1 MNNNNFLR
9 IFSIIAF
16 IAFML
21 VSCWATVESLCMS
34 DPLGMKIKYPQIPYW
49 VVTIGLYV
57 ISGLGATLIV
67 NSLNQKIIR
76 IDNRGGRLVGGIVL
90 LLVFWL
96 LFSMPTN
103 THTFFYSNKGEGII
117 QEDIRRTTMYLQQLS
132 QEQVEQTI
140 LKVQS
145 ETDAKIRSAYQAFV
159 KEYDSRANPG
169 YGPYATQNLNKL
181 NELLAEY
188 NVEGLRMK
196 NANHNNANVRKKVIA
211 DYDAEIENYI
221 NLANEYIKQNILAE
235 KGIVKKNADEVLN
248 KLKNDE
254 SLMELYKAHD
264 TTMAIGKVKNIVND
278 VQDGYKVIANHPE
291 QVRFA
296 NNYDKQL
303 YSGLTDDKGEVLKS
317 SDGKIVAKDCE
328 SARLFN
334 AFSVWQDFF
343 NGKFKGKGF
352 FYWIMLAM
360 LVDIGGFIFFTIA
373 FRKTE

>member
-21 VSCWATVESLCMS
+21 VSCWATVESLYMS
-34 DPLGMKIKYPQIPYW
+34 DPFKGSINSKIPYW
-49 VVTIGLYV
+49 VVTIGLFF
-57 ISGLGATLIV
+57 ISSLGATLV
-67 NSLNQKIIR
+67 ANSFNSRIR
-76 IDNRGGRLVGGIVL
+76 IENRGGKLIGGIL
-90 LLVFWL
+90 LLLIFWL

-103 THTFFYSNKGEGII
+103 THTFFYSNKGEGLI
-117 QEDIRRTTMYLQQLS
+117 QEDLRRTTMYLQQLS

-145 ETDAKIRSAYQAFV
+145 ETDAKIRSAYQAFI
-159 KEYDSRANPG
+159 KEYNSKANPG
-169 YGPYATQNLNKL
+169 YGPYAIKNLNIL
-181 NELLAEY
+181 NKLLAEY
-188 NVEGLRMK
+188 NVEGLREK
-196 NANHNNANVRKKVIA
+196 NANHNDAKVRKKVIA
-211 DYDAEIENYI
+211 DYDTEIENYI

-235 KGIVKKNADEVLN
+235 KGIVKKNADEVLD
-248 KLKNDE
+248 KLKKDE
-254 SLMELYKAHD
+254 SLMELYKDHD
-264 TTMAIGKVKNIVND
+264 TTMAIGKMRNIVKD

-303 YSGLTDDKGEVLKS
+303 YSGQTNEKGEVLKG
-317 SDGKIVAKDCE
+317 SDGKVVAKECE

-334 AFSVWQDFF
+334 AFSVWQDYF
-343 NGKFKGKGF
+343 NGKFKGMGF

>member
-1 MNNNNFLR
+1 MNNNNFLK

-16 IAFML
+16 VAFML

-57 ISGLGATLIV
+57 ISGMGATLIV
-67 NSLNQKIIR
+67 NSLNQRIR
-76 IDNRGGRLVGGIVL
+76 IDNRGGRLVGGVVL
-90 LLVFWL
+90 LLAFWL

-117 QEDIRRTTMYLQQLS
+117 QDDIRRTTMYLQQLS
-132 QEQVEQTI
+132 QEQVDRTI

-181 NELLAEY
+181 NELLAVY
-188 NVEGLRMK
+188 NVDGLRMK
-196 NANHNNANVRKKVIA
+196 NANHNNANIRKKVIA
-211 DYDAEIENYI
+211 DYDSEIEKDI

-235 KGIVKKNADEVLN
+235 KGIVKKNADEVLQM
-248 KLKNDE
+248 LKGAE
-254 SLMELYKAHD
+254 YTLALQKD
-264 TTMAIGKVKNIVND
+264 TLSKETAKEIAKC
-278 VQDGYKVIANHPE
+278 VQQGYKVIANYPD

-303 YSGLTDDKGEVLKS
+303 YSGQTNKKGELVKDS
-317 SDGKIVAKDCE
+317 TGKIEAQECE
-328 SARLFN
+328 SGRLFN
-334 AFSVWQDFF
+334 AFSVWQDYLK
-343 NGKFKGKGF
+343 GKHKGKGF

-373 FRKTE
+373 FRRTE